1 MTPMFRENPNL
12 SATLART
19 FVRMLPDRTAKA
31 VAWTLMVAACA
42 MAHFEFMHLISPLAA
57 SIGF

>member
-1 MTPMFRENPNL
+1 MTQMFRENPNL
-12 SATLART
+12 SMTL
-19 FVRMLPDRTAKA
+19 VRLVPDRTAKA

-42 MAHFEFMHLISPLAA
+42 MAHFEFMRLISPLAA